1 MAKMEVNRVERHII
15 CPTHPYYHML
25 DEYCFQSKNLYNFA
39 NYQVRQT
46 FFQNGTYLS
55 YNKLDKLLK
64 TEGMDADY
72 RAMPLAQCAQQTLR
86 MLHQNWKSFFK
97 AMKDWSKNKEKYTG
111 RPKPPKYLKKDGRY
125 VLVLTN
131 QSCKIKDDDIVFP
144 ECFQGFRLKTAIK
157 GKLQQVRFIPKHR
170 HIVIEVVY
178 KISIPKQKQDHGKYL
193 SIDLGL
199 DNFATIVNNVD
210 AQPVAINGKG
220 LKSVNQYY
228 NKQIS
233 HYRKVA
239 KQMNR
244 LDWTK
249 RMSRW
254 TEKRNH
260 IVENFMHQASRFV
273 IKYALSLD
281 CYTIVVGMNKDWKRE
296 VNLGKRTNQSFV
308 HIPYQTFIHQL
319 RYKAEQH
326 GIRVIVTE
334 ESYTSKCSF
343 LDMEEIKKQKQYKG
357 KRIKRG
363 LFQSA
368 NGTLINADVNGAYN
382 IMRKV
387 FPKAFANGIE
397 GVGLHPIRVHVA

>member
-1 MAKMEVNRVERHII
+1 MEAGRVERHII
-15 CPTHPYYHML
+15 YPTHPYYHMF
-25 DEYCFQSKNLYNFA
+25 DEYCFRAKNLYNFA

-46 FFQNGTYLS
+46 FFQHGAYLS

-64 TEGMDADY
+64 TKGMDADY

-86 MLHQNWKSFFK
+86 MLHQNWKSFFQ
-97 AMKDWSKNKEKYTG
+97 AMKDWAKSKEKYTG
-111 RPKPPKYLKKDGRY
+111 RPKPPKYLRKDGRY

-131 QSCKIKDDDIVFP
+131 QSCKIEDGFVTFP
-144 ECFQGFRLKTAIK
+144 PCFQGFRLKTNMK
-157 GKLQQVRFIPKHR
+157 GKLQQVRFIPKHH

-178 KISIPKQKQDHGKYL
+178 KISVPAQKRDNGRYV

-199 DNFATIVNNVD
+199 DNFATIVNNVGK
-210 AQPVAINGKG
+210 QPIAINGKG
-220 LKSVNQYY
+220 LKSVNQYC
-228 NKQIS
+228 NKQMS

-239 KQMNR
+239 KQMNG

-249 RMSRW
+249 RMSRI
-254 TEKRNH
+254 TEKRNR

-273 IKYALSLD
+273 IKYALSLG
-281 CYTIVVGMNKDWKRE
+281 CNTIVVGMNKDWKRE
-296 VNLGKRTNQSFV
+296 VSLGKQTNQSFV
-308 HIPYQTFIHQL
+308 HIPYQMFLRQL
-319 RYKAEQH
+319 QYKGEQH

-363 LFQSA
+363 LFQSEK
-368 NGTLINADVNGAYN
+368 GTLIHADVNGAYN

>member
-1 MAKMEVNRVERHII
+1 MDATRVEKYII
-15 CPTHPYYHML
+15 KPSHPYFHML
-25 DEYCFQSKNLYNFA
+25 DEFCFRSKNLYNFA
-39 NYQVRQT
+39 NYHVRQL
-46 FFQNGTYLS
+46 FFKDGTYLS
-55 YNKLDKLLK
+55 YNKLDKLIK

-97 AMKDWSKNKEKYTG
+97 SMKDRAKNKEKYTG
-111 RPKPPKYLKKDGRY
+111 RPKPPKYVRKDGRY

-131 QSCKIKDDDIVFP
+131 QSCKIKDNHVVFP
-144 ECFQGFRLKTAIK
+144 ECFQGFQLKTKIV
-157 GKLQQVRFIPKHR
+157 GKLQQVRFIPKHQ
-170 HIVIEVVY
+170 HIVVEVVY
-178 KISIPKQKQDHGKYL
+178 KISVPSGKKDNGRYI

-199 DNFATIVNNVD
+199 DNFATIVNNVG
-210 AQPVAINGKG
+210 AKPIAIDGKG

-233 HYRKVA
+233 HYRKVV

-249 RMSRW
+249 RMSKI

-273 IKYALSLD
+273 IKHALSLD
-281 CYTIVVGMNKDWKRE
+281 CDTIVVGMNKDWKRE

-357 KRIKRG
+357 TRIKRG

-368 NGTLINADVNGAYN
+368 NGMLINADVNGAYN

-397 GVGLHPIRVHVA
+397 GVGLHPIRVLVA